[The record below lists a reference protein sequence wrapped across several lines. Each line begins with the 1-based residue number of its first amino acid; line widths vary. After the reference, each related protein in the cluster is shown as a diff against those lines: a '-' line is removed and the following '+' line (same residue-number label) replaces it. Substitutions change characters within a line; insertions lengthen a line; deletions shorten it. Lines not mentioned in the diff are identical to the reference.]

1 MDIMETKGAKQIP
14 QGLSMLF
21 QQTPT
26 PLRTHL
32 HKNTSQNV
40 MQPAS
45 IPNLITNK
53 RCLGTL

>member
-1 MDIMETKGAKQIP
+1 METKGAKQIP

-53 RCLGTL
+53 CCLGTL